1 MAPHDTSSDRT
12 VEPSPDPWQA
22 FGSLG
27 AGVLLYGGAGWLADR
42 WLETGFLLPLG
53 LVLGAVLGFYTV
65 IKRFGGS
72 PAGTAQDS
80 TTQTQ
85 DRP

>member
-42 WLETGFLLPLG
+42 FDLIRVVLIAALIFVLAQVVLALHPTIFVVGGF
-53 LVLGAVLGFYTV
+53 
-65 IKRFGGS
+65 
-72 PAGTAQDS
+72 
-80 TTQTQ
+80 
-85 DRP
+85 